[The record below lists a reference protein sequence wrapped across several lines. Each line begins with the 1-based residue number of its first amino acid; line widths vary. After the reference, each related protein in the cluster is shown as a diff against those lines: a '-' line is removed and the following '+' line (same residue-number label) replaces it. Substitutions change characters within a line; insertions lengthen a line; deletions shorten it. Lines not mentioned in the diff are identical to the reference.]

1 MKSHIEYMLLH
12 NDNADIQLSPEDQKE
27 YDLPGISTVRE
38 LRKAVELKNKP
49 EPQKMVVK
57 NDDIVNL

>member
-1 MKSHIEYMLLH
+1 MQDHIKYILLH

-27 YDLPGISTVRE
+27 YDLPKISKVGE

-49 EPQKMVVK
+49 EPKKMIAK